1 MTLIQTVDIVDLVID
16 GAARPA
22 RGGARTAVLDPA
34 TGATLAEVAA
44 AGPEDVDDAVA
55 AARAAQ
61 PAWSR
66 LSPRQR
72 GQHLFAVAA
81 LVRRHA
87 DDLARTE
94 SLDTGKPLAQA
105 RADVEVTAE
114 YFEFYGGYADKF
126 YGETMPLAG
135 DSFALTFREPHGVT
149 GHIIP
154 WNYPLQIGC
163 RTIVPSLMVGNA
175 CVVKPAMEAPLSIT
189 RLGLLALEDRK
200 SVV

>member
-22 RGGARTAVLDPA
+22 RGGARAAVLDPA

-87 DDLARTE
+87 DDLAHTE

-105 RADVEVTAE
+105 R
-114 YFEFYGGYADKF
+114 
-126 YGETMPLAG
+126 
-135 DSFALTFREPHGVT
+135 
-149 GHIIP
+149 
-154 WNYPLQIGC
+154 
-163 RTIVPSLMVGNA
+163 
-175 CVVKPAMEAPLSIT
+175 
-189 RLGLLALEDRK
+189 
-200 SVV
+200 

>member
-1 MTLIQTVDIVDLVID
+1 MTTATTLEVVDLVID

-22 RGGARTAVLDPA
+22 RGGARAGVPAPA
-34 TGATLAEVAA
+34 TGAPLAEVAA

-94 SLDTGKPLAQA
+94 SLDTG
-105 RADVEVTAE
+105 
-114 YFEFYGGYADKF
+114 
-126 YGETMPLAG
+126 
-135 DSFALTFREPHGVT
+135 
-149 GHIIP
+149 
-154 WNYPLQIGC
+154 
-163 RTIVPSLMVGNA
+163 
-175 CVVKPAMEAPLSIT
+175 
-189 RLGLLALEDRK
+189 
-200 SVV
+200 